1 MNEDHIFGRSMRT
14 LPRNEQAEQALLGAM
29 LANNRAYERVAD
41 FLRPVHFADPVHGQI
56 YRVMTTIIDAGGLAD
71 AVTVKKHF
79 DNNDGLSEVGGTKYL
94 GELLGAM
101 VGILNAETYGRAI
114 FEAYQRREIIASL
127 SEALEAAYDG
137 ARPLAEVLG
146 AVAGV
151 DAVTTEV
158 PGDMGGDRI
167 GEAVD
172 KALAAAERAAKGD
185 GPTGVSTGFFALD
198 DVIGGLGP
206 RTLNVLAGRP
216 GMGKSALGFQIA
228 INAARKGVGV
238 LVLSLEM
245 STEELGRRALS
256 VASGVPVTQLKRG
269 FHTKKIDALLAAR
282 KELSTLPLTIDDA
295 SGMTAAS
302 IRAKARRARRKGPL
316 GLVMIDHLHIVRP
329 EDSDV
334 KQGATWAVGRISG
347 LMKQMAKELNC
358 PVLLLAQLSRAVES
372 RDEKRP
378 VLSDLRQSGD
388 IEQDADTVMFVYR
401 PEYYLPKSAPDIKP
415 TDGAERA
422 AAKRAAHE
430 LEKERLAGVA
440 EVVVAKNRDGR
451 EDVVH
456 LRFDGPSI
464 SFSEVTDAAHW

>member
-1 MNEDHIFGRSMRT
+1 
-14 LPRNEQAEQALLGAM
+14 
-29 LANNRAYERVAD
+29 
-41 FLRPVHFADPVHGQI
+41 
-56 YRVMTTIIDAGGLAD
+56 
-71 AVTVKKHF
+71 
-79 DNNDGLSEVGGTKYL
+79 
-94 GELLGAM
+94 
-101 VGILNAETYGRAI
+101 
-114 FEAYQRREIIASL
+114 
-127 SEALEAAYDG
+127 
-137 ARPLAEVLG
+137 
-146 AVAGV
+146 
-151 DAVTTEV
+151 
-158 PGDMGGDRI
+158 
-167 GEAVD
+167 
-172 KALAAAERAAKGD
+172 
-185 GPTGVSTGFFALD
+185 
-198 DVIGGLGP
+198 
-206 RTLNVLAGRP
+206 
-216 GMGKSALGFQIA
+216 
-228 INAARKGVGV
+228 
-238 LVLSLEM
+238 
-245 STEELGRRALS
+245 
-256 VASGVPVTQLKRG
+256 
-269 FHTKKIDALLAAR
+269 
-282 KELSTLPLTIDDA
+282 
-295 SGMTAAS
+295 
-302 IRAKARRARRKGPL
+302 
-316 GLVMIDHLHIVRP
+316 MIDHLHIVRP